1 MVIRAIGEDG
11 LDSFVQVP
19 SYDYCDASVM
29 ISRPDLGAYIE
40 VKNFYDVD
48 GSIYVK
54 NREYLDA
61 TIDIRQKS
69 DLDSIVD
76 IKNVHNVESEVI
88 ISRPDLGGFL
98 YPRLAKTNDLNAVAQ
113 IRKRDVSDLSSFII
127 VKGRS
132 SGVYWYIL

>member
-1 MVIRAIGEDG
+1 IRAIGDND

-19 SYDYCDASVM
+19 FFDYREANV
-29 ISRPDLGAYIE
+29 IVSRPDLGSWIE

-48 GSIYVK
+48 STLYVK
-54 NREYLDA
+54 NREYLEA

-76 IKNVHNVESEVI
+76 IKNVHNVESEMM

-98 YPRLAKTNDLNAVAQ
+98 YPRLARDNDLNAVA
-113 IRKRDVSDLSSFII
+113 
-127 VKGRS
+127 
-132 SGVYWYIL
+132 